1 MEALRQTSYKF
12 WIITTTLMVW
22 WLYASMA
29 LCSAFS
35 VFSTEGGGTTDSP
48 VSTSTAMMSH
58 RIDHHSMSMMND
70 ADNMSMVQTLTSDE
84 HCGDQFSS
92 HDAKDLCCDELQ
104 EGSASSGQTSPSML
118 FAVAL
123 SWTSYVFEP
132 AQRSVSAFSDLAVPI
147 PWPAIYLLVCSF
159 LK

>member
-35 VFSTEGGGTTDSP
+35 VFSTGEGGTTDSP
-48 VSTSTAMMSH
+48 VSISTAMMSH
-58 RIDHHSMSMMND
+58 SVDHHSMSMMND
-70 ADNMSMVQTLTSDE
+70 ADNMSVVQTLKVDK

-92 HDAKDLCCDELQ
+92 HDANDLCCDDLQ
-104 EGSASSGQTSPSML
+104 EGSVSSGQAPATML

-123 SWTSYVFEP
+123 VWTSYVFEP
-132 AQRSVSAFSDLAVPI
+132 AQLLVSTFSDLAVPI